1 MTYLYQQHS
10 LKTAIDKTLQYLLL
24 FTSLLF
30 TGWLQA
36 EPAYSKVIEV
46 TLGDYRYMPH
56 NIQLVVDQPVVLH
69 LVNVDAFTPHNFT
82 LKDDSDGLD
91 VDIDIPAGESVNVNL
106 MPLFAGSHTFYCNK
120 QFLWMESHREKGM
133 EGTLTVVPQHQENGA
148 AKRPLQQ
155 QTDQEV
161 E

>member
-1 MTYLYQQHS
+1 MTHPYQLHS
-10 LKTAIDKTLQYLLL
+10 LKTAIDKTLQYSLLL
-24 FTSLLF
+24 SSLLF

-36 EPAYSKVIEV
+36 EPVYAKVIEV
-46 TLGDYRYMPH
+46 TLGDYRYMPR

-91 VDIDIPAGESVNVNL
+91 VDVDIPAGKAVNVNL
-106 MPLFAGSHTFYCNK
+106 MPLFAGSHTFYCSK
-120 QFLWMESHREKGM
+120 QLLWMESHREKGM
-133 EGTLTVVPQHQENGA
+133 EGTLTVVPQSQAEQT
-148 AKRPLQQ
+148 AKKPQQ
-155 QTDQEV
+155 QATQPV

>member
-1 MTYLYQQHS
+1 MTYLYQQPS
-10 LKTAIDKTLQYLLL
+10 LKTAIDKTLQYSLL

-30 TGWLQA
+30 TGCLQA
-36 EPAYSKVIEV
+36 EPVYAKVIEV
-46 TLGDYRYMPH
+46 TLGDYHYMPH

-82 LKDDSDGLD
+82 LKDNSDGLD
-91 VDIDIPAGESVNVNL
+91 VDIDIPAGKAVNVNL

-120 QFLWMESHREKGM
+120 KLLWMESHREKGM
-133 EGTLTVVPQHQENGA
+133 EGTLTVVPQSQANRA
-148 AKRPLQQ
+148 VQQ
-155 QTDQEV
+155 QAVQSV